1 MRIEMLYFAWVREG
15 VGRGSET
22 VDPPAEV
29 ETVAD
34 LLDWLAASSAAHA
47 AAFADR
53 ERLRAAVDQ
62 AFVPLDAP
70 IAGAGEIAIFPPVTG
85 G

>member
-1 MRIEMLYFAWVREG
+1 MAIEMLYFAWVRERL
-15 VGRGSET
+15 GRGSER

-29 ETVAD
+29 ATVAA
-34 LLDWLAASSAAHA
+34 LLDWLSSDSAAHA
-47 AAFADR
+47 AALADR
-53 ERLRAAVDQ
+53 DRLRAAVDQ

-70 IAGAGEIAIFPPVTG
+70 VVGAREVAIFPPVTG